1 MPVFMKIIMNTSILL
16 RMLVLLYY
24 LEQVP
29 DPPKSKP
36 IA

>member
-1 MPVFMKIIMNTSILL
+1 MSVLMINIMNTSILL
-16 RMLVLLYY
+16 CMLVLLYY

-29 DPPKSKP
+29 EPAKSKP